1 VTRVFCLLAPLLLAA
16 CVVSQ
21 KNLDMRLGWEEQN
34 RLQRDML
41 EVQRK
46 QLLLNEIQ
54 QGRRR

>member
-1 VTRVFCLLAPLLLAA
+1 MKYVCLLIPLLLAA